1 LASHFIKTAA
11 AAARK
16 KISGFTPEAMELM
29 KKYGWPGNVRQLKN
43 EVERVVAFAQTE
55 WIKPEDLDAEIR
67 EFERAPAITKGTL
80 KEREKKIILDALRE
94 HKWNILRTAKSLG
107 LTRNGLYGKMK
118 LHGIKNQS

>member
-1 LASHFIKTAA
+1 
-11 AAARK
+11 
-16 KISGFTPEAMELM
+16 MELM
-29 KKYGWPGNVRQLKN
+29 KKYAWPGNVRQLKN
-43 EVERVVAFAQTE
+43 EAERVVAFAQTE

-67 EFERAPAITKGTL
+67 EFERTPAITKGTL